1 MFTYYTKRYW
11 VGIWSVWNINPS
23 SYILIFFFLAKVIK
37 RKVDKEIK
45 LVITWTFN
53 AKHLKYT
60 INAHHIEATENNFIS
75 IIWSIFANSQHSIMY
90 YNEKVLVLQTWLSH
104 IHTFKDKGA
113 KSICYKVNNL
123 AGHVKQRCAK
133 CCSKVNI
140 IKCKTL
146 SNVSSFMW

>member
-75 IIWSIFANSQHSIMY
+75 IIWSIFANYQNSIMY
-90 YNEKVLVLQTWLSH
+90 YNEKVLYFRPDFHTY
-104 IHTFKDKGA
+104 IHSRTKGQNQYVI
-113 KSICYKVNNL
+113 KSIIWQVMLNKGVQN
-123 AGHVKQRCAK
+123 VVAK
-133 CCSKVNI
+133 
-140 IKCKTL
+140 
-146 SNVSSFMW
+146 